1 VYDAAVIGGGI
12 VGLATAYQLLRRS
25 PGLRVV
31 ILEKEATVGLHQSS
45 HNSGV
50 LHAGVYYAPGSLKA
64 RCCVRGKRL
73 LEEFADE
80 HGILV
85 LRRGKLIVATTESE
99 LPALRTLVDRAQ
111 QNGVPDVRLV
121 GPDTIRDIEPAVAG
135 VMALHSP
142 GTAVIDFGVVCDVL
156 AQCISDQG
164 GELRASTEVLV
175 VSETTGGV
183 RISSTA
189 GDIEAKVAL
198 GCAGLGA
205 DRLAVAMGMPCDVRV
220 AAIPG
225 GWFELRPE
233 AAARIRGNI
242 YSVPDARLPF
252 LGVHLTRRIDGCVWA
267 GPDAPPPG
275 SDALEDAGPRR
286 EQAWRHIQRL
296 VPELTI
302 DDLQSGPTGVRAQ
315 AIRTDGSMIEDFL
328 IRSTPRAVH
337 VLNAP
342 SPAATAC
349 LALGEHLASQLE
361 DRLVCAP

>member
-25 PGLRVV
+25 PGLRIV
-31 ILEKEATVGLHQSS
+31 ILEKEAAVGLHQSS

-156 AQCISDQG
+156 AESISDQG
-164 GELRASTEVLV
+164 GELRTSADV
-175 VSETTGGV
+175 VVATETTSGV

-198 GCAGLGA
+198 GCVGLQA
-205 DRLAVAMGMPCDVRV
+205 DRLATAMGMPCDVRV

-225 GWFELRPE
+225 GWFEVRPE
-233 AAARIRGNI
+233 AAAQIRGNI
-242 YSVPDARLPF
+242 YSVPDARFPF
-252 LGVHLTRRIDGCVWA
+252 LGVHLTRRIDDCVWA

-275 SDALEDAGPRR
+275 SDALREAGLRR
-286 EQAWRHIQRL
+286 EQAWRQLQHL
-296 VPELTI
+296 VPELAI
-302 DDLQSGPTGVRAQ
+302 DDLRSGPTGVRAQ
-315 AIRTDGSMIEDFL
+315 AIWADGSMIEDFL

-342 SPAATAC
+342 SPAATSS

-361 DRLVCAP
+361 DRLAGAA